1 MKVKRFLT
9 AHESKNKIA
18 NQISVGNKK
27 ILFFVIALWNLGTK
41 RGGTI
46 FHPKGEE
53 SIIGHSPKLSH
64 HQNPFDR
71 HRFPSQLPTP
81 NAAKNETSSTLELN

>member
-64 HQNPFDR
+64 HQNRLRQTSFS
-71 HRFPSQLPTP
+71 FPTP
-81 NAAKNETSSTLELN
+81 NTERSQK